1 MNLRVYKCGFFWKSG
16 VFVGGL
22 GGVGTWILVAHG
34 LTRIRHGFKRFLWK
48 SGFWWHT
55 DFGGTRINTDWTRI

>member
-34 LTRIRHGFKRFLWK
+34 LTRIRHGFKRFFMEKRIFIKKIEK
-48 SGFWWHT
+48 SVS
-55 DFGGTRINTDWTRI
+55 NPC